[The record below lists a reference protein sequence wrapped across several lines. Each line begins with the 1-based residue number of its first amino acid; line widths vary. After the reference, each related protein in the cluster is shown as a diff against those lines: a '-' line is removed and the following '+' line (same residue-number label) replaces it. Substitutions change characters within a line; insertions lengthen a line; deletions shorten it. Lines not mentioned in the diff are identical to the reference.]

1 MNPPEH
7 IQKYPKY
14 SSTQHDILWASVVHA
29 IRLLETIYILLPVQG
44 LHPLSLNNKLR

>member
-29 IRLLETIYILLPVQG
+29 IRLLETIYIIACSRAPSSLPEQ
-44 LHPLSLNNKLR
+44 